1 MQKFIIASAALLLF
15 TSTANAE
22 GFKVEFKDINT
33 QWGTKTKLFVT
44 SLFDSATIYKVD
56 VNRGNCQLA
65 WPEMPKVTFNKNK
78 YNQSDELLKNLSNP
92 DYKKEQEKFKPNG
105 VVWHPYEPID
115 LQYGQSTGYVTTTKC
130 RILEIVISSSEG
142 DYRYTAD

>member
-1 MQKFIIASAALLLF
+1 MRELIMASAAILLF
-15 TSTANAE
+15 ISTANAE

-44 SLFDSATIYKVD
+44 SLFDSTTIYKVD

-65 WPEMPKVTFNKNK
+65 WPEIPKVTFNKNK
-78 YNQSDELLKNLSNP
+78 YNQSEELLNNLSNP
-92 DYKKEQEKFKPNG
+92 DYKKTKEKPKPNG
-105 VVWHPYEPID
+105 VVWHHYEPVE

-130 RILEIVISSSEG
+130 RILEIVISSSKG
-142 DYRYTAD
+142 DYRYTAN

>member
-1 MQKFIIASAALLLF
+1 MRKFIIVSAALLLF

-65 WPEMPKVTFNKNK
+65 WPEIPKLTFNKNE
-78 YNQSDELLKNLSNP
+78 YNQSEELLNNLSNP
-92 DYKKEQEKFKPNG
+92 DYKKTQEKPKQNG
-105 VVWHPYEPID
+105 VVWHHYEPVD

-130 RILEIVISSSEG
+130 RIFEIVISSSEG
-142 DYRYTAD
+142 DYLYTAN

>member
-1 MQKFIIASAALLLF
+1 MASAALLLF
-15 TSTANAE
+15 TNTANAE

-33 QWGTKTKLFVT
+33 QWGTKTKLFIT
-44 SLFDSATIYKVD
+44 SLFDSTTIYKVD

-65 WPEMPKVTFNKNK
+65 WPEMPKISTRKNK

-92 DYKKEQEKFKPNG
+92 HYKKTQVKSKFNG
-105 VVWHPYEPID
+105 VVWHAYEPVG

-130 RILEIVISSSEG
+130 RVHEIVISSSNG
-142 DYRYTAD
+142 VYRYISN

>member
-1 MQKFIIASAALLLF
+1 MRKFIMTSAALLLF
-15 TSTANAE
+15 TSAANAE

-44 SLFDSATIYKVD
+44 SLFDSTTIYKVD

-65 WPEMPKVTFNKNK
+65 WPEVPKISTHKNK
-78 YNQSDELLKNLSNP
+78 YSQSDELLKNLSNP
-92 DYKKEQEKFKPNG
+92 DYKKKQVKSKSNG
-105 VVWHPYEPID
+105 VVWHAYEPVD

-142 DYRYTAD
+142 DYRYIAN

>member
-1 MQKFIIASAALLLF
+1 MRKLIMASAAILLF

-44 SLFDSATIYKVD
+44 SLFDSTTIYKVD
-56 VNRGNCQLA
+56 VNHGNCQLA
-65 WPEMPKVTFNKNK
+65 WPEIPKVTFNKNK
-78 YNQSDELLKNLSNP
+78 YNQSEELLNNLSNP
-92 DYKKEQEKFKPNG
+92 DYKKTQKNPKPNG
-105 VVWHPYEPID
+105 VVWHPYSPVD

-142 DYRYTAD
+142 DYRYTAN

>member
-1 MQKFIIASAALLLF
+1 MRKFIIASAALLLF

-65 WPEMPKVTFNKNK
+65 WPEMPKLTIKKKKYGADAMDEMIKNHK
-78 YNQSDELLKNLSNP
+78 QS
-92 DYKKEQEKFKPNG
+92 
-105 VVWHPYEPID
+105 
-115 LQYGQSTGYVTTTKC
+115 
-130 RILEIVISSSEG
+130 
-142 DYRYTAD
+142 